1 MYPFST
7 KMREA
12 LGNLEGEEDGFPN
25 TSWVLVESWV
35 LVDILLTTNPSPSEC
50 DGSENES
57 NPSLLMMKCLNQ
69 VLSASDTVNFG
80 VELTPMKRYSSSK
93 KSRT

>member
-1 MYPFST
+1 MGMYPFST

-57 NPSLLMMKCLNQ
+57 NPSLPTGMDFLIHPCRWIDDEEN
-69 VLSASDTVNFG
+69 VR
-80 VELTPMKRYSSSK
+80 TPPKL
-93 KSRT
+93 